1 MMEPTA
7 MIPWCVKR
15 RQRCK
20 NGQNQQLFPPSK
32 QEKMFYFDK
41 RKDVYFLPRILQ
53 VDAMGQVAYSVMLKD
68 A

>member
-1 MMEPTA
+1 
-7 MIPWCVKR
+7 
-15 RQRCK
+15 
-20 NGQNQQLFPPSK
+20 
-32 QEKMFYFDK
+32 MFYFDK